1 MTTELYV
8 VRCSVVGPE
17 PMADQMPL
25 ADAQRLADQYN
36 HQAVGYCQGHHTV
49 ELASNPEVDQT
60 EAV

>member
-1 MTTELYV
+1 
-8 VRCSVVGPE
+8 
-17 PMADQMPL
+17 MADQMPL